1 VTTRAPKTRT
11 APVPTPAE
19 DDGIL
24 RITTT
29 PAPPVAEIEEA
40 RRVLFVIDD
49 DEFTVPK
56 VIDERLVYLA
66 LESMRNDGALFSGQ
80 RLVELILGKSRYRRL
95 LEYYEAERITQ
106 ENFDAIVST
115 VSKLFFDHMNN
126 DDSAAGK
133 ASPAS

>member
-1 VTTRAPKTRT
+1 MTTRAPKTRT
-11 APVPTPAE
+11 VPVPTPAE

-29 PAPPVAEIEEA
+29 PAPPVQEIEEA
-40 RRVLFVIDD
+40 RRVLFAIDD

-80 RLVELILGKSRYRRL
+80 RLVELLLGKSRYRQL
-95 LEYYEAERITQ
+95 LDYYEAQRITQ
-106 ENFDAIVST
+106 ANFDAIVSS
-115 VSKLFFDHMNN
+115 VSKLFFDHMNT
-126 DDSAAGK
+126 DDTAGK
-133 ASPAS
+133 DTSAS

>member
-11 APVPTPAE
+11 VPVPTPAE

-29 PAPPVAEIEEA
+29 PAPPVQEIEEA
-40 RRVLFVIDD
+40 RRVLFAIDD

-80 RLVELILGKSRYRRL
+80 RLVELLLGKSRYRQL
-95 LEYYEAERITQ
+95 LDYYEAQRITQ
-106 ENFDAIVST
+106 ANFDAIVSS
-115 VSKLFFDHMNN
+115 VSKLFFDHMNT
-126 DDSAAGK
+126 DDTAGK
-133 ASPAS
+133 DTSAS

>member
-1 VTTRAPKTRT
+1 MTTRAPKTRT
-11 APVPTPAE
+11 APVPAE

-24 RITTT
+24 RISTT
-29 PAPPVAEIEEA
+29 PAPPTAEIEEA

-49 DEFTVPK
+49 DEFTVPT
-56 VIDERLVYLA
+56 VIDERLAYLA
-66 LESMRNDGALFSGQ
+66 LESMRNEGPLFSGQ
-80 RLVELILGKSRYRRL
+80 RLVELLLGKRRYRKL
-95 LEYYEAERITQ
+95 LEYYEAQTISQ